1 LFSRRRNN
9 NFQESIKEHLND
21 ALCVKPLISLAFS
34 AIINLTMTKLLD
46 FITIVVFVILLIIV
60 FTAQKP
66 TQKEII
72 NTMSASASQSYE
84 K

>member
-1 LFSRRRNN
+1 
-9 NFQESIKEHLND
+9 
-21 ALCVKPLISLAFS
+21 
-34 AIINLTMTKLLD
+34 MTKLLD
-46 FITIVVFVILLIIV
+46 FITIVAFVILLLV
-60 FTAQKP
+60 VLTAHRP